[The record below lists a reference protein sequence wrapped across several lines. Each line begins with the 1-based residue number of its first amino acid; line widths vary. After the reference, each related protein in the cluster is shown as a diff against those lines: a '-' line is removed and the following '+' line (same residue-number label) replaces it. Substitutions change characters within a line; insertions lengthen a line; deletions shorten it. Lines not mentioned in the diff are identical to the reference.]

1 MISRCG
7 VLAELT
13 HSWLVWGSP
22 IPGEQRVPCGRLPLA
37 SMTSEVVENE
47 FEFYSKAEKYW
58 KDVPATV
65 DGMLGGYGHISSIDI
80 NSSRK
85 FLQRFLRVGGTVCHP
100 HKTPPFSQCGAGL
113 FPLNCSMGSSVWL
126 SRFSSVGF
134 TPHGGCCR
142 MAPTGQGQ
150 PVLWTAGLAS
160 AGSPSGCCC
169 PSSRQWTWWM

>member
-1 MISRCG
+1 MFLLALKLKVFVVCSSPGEGKGGINRCG

-13 HSWLVWGSP
+13 HSSLVWVLPCQGSS
-22 IPGEQRVPCGRLPLA
+22 ESRVGPCVPLA

-85 FLQRFLRVGGTVCHP
+85 FLQRFLRVGGTVCRVP
-100 HKTPPFSQCGAGL
+100 KTLLPAWS
-113 FPLNCSMGSSVWL
+113 
-126 SRFSSVGF
+126 
-134 TPHGGCCR
+134 
-142 MAPTGQGQ
+142 
-150 PVLWTAGLAS
+150 
-160 AGSPSGCCC
+160 
-169 PSSRQWTWWM
+169 

>member
-1 MISRCG
+1 MINRCG

-13 HSWLVWGSP
+13 HSSLVWGSP
-22 IPGEQRVPCGRLPLA
+22 IPGEQRVPCGRVPSA

-85 FLQRFLRVGGTVCHP
+85 FLQRFLRVGGRVCCAP
-100 HKTPPFSQCGAGL
+100 KTPPF
-113 FPLNCSMGSSVWL
+113 
-126 SRFSSVGF
+126 
-134 TPHGGCCR
+134 
-142 MAPTGQGQ
+142 
-150 PVLWTAGLAS
+150 
-160 AGSPSGCCC
+160 
-169 PSSRQWTWWM
+169 